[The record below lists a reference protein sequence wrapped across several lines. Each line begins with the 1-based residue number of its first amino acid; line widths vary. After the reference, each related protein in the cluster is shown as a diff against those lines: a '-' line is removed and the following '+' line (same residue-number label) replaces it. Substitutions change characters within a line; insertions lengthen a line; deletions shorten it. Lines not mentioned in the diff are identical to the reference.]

1 MRKKSANSLVSL
13 LLVASLTLLALSS
26 FFLSSLSLFAQY
38 NVIGRVRDLEL
49 LQKTIDSGLL
59 SKLDA
64 QGLDLATIEKL
75 LPLAD
80 KLGVLGL
87 AANNQQVLINGL
99 APLLVEGAPLLIPVL
114 AGAVGAG
121 PGAFFLA
128 AGAFGGLEAFFVLND
143 VQIPLVGLSAGVFAG
158 LLLVPLTLVSAAAG
172 AALGGLKK

>member
-1 MRKKSANSLVSL
+1 LC
-13 LLVASLTLLALSS
+13 
-26 FFLSSLSLFAQY
+26 FLFPSRLLSLFVLLQY
-38 NVIGRVRDLEL
+38 NVIGRVRDLDL

-80 KLGVLGL
+80 KLGVLSL
-87 AANNQQVLINGL
+87 AANNQQLLINGV

-114 AGAVGAG
+114 SGAVGAG

-128 AGAFGGLEAFFVLND
+128 AGAFGGLEAFFIINEVD
-143 VQIPLVGLSAGVFAG
+143 IPLVGLSAGVFGG
-158 LLLVPLTLVSAAAG
+158 LLLVPLTLISAAAG
-172 AALGGLKK
+172 AALGSLKK